1 MIEILFIGFLLG
13 MRHAIESDHI
23 AAVASL
29 VTRSTDISESIRLG
43 SAWGVGH
50 TITLFIFGSVVML
63 LDNMIPEKIAIMLE
77 LAVAIMLVALGLDVL
92 RRCLKTRLHFHSHRH
107 TDGTVHF
114 HAHHH
119 TDSISHQ
126 SSKHEHQHA
135 SKPFPLRALLVG
147 LMHGMAGSAAL
158 IVITLQSVQSFSMG
172 LVYIALFGI
181 GSIAGMALL
190 SVAIILPLR
199 HTSMRFSGLHQY
211 LLLSIGSLTIL
222 LGFSMVFEISSG
234 GLFL

>member
-1 MIEILFIGFLLG
+1 MIEVLLIGFLLG

-29 VTRSTDISESIRLG
+29 LSHSTDISESIRLG
-43 SAWGVGH
+43 SAWGLGH
-50 TITLFIFGSVVML
+50 TIILFICGSVVML
-63 LDNMIPEKIAIMLE
+63 FDNMIPEKIVIMLE
-77 LAVAIMLVALGLDVL
+77 FAVAIMLVVLGLDVL

-114 HAHHH
+114 HAHRHAGS
-119 TDSISHQ
+119 TSHQ
-126 SSKHEHQHA
+126 SSKHEHV

-211 LLLSIGSLTIL
+211 LLFSIGSLTIL
-222 LGFSMVFEISSG
+222 LGFSMMFEISSD